1 MLEQSSVELENTISN
16 LEEKNDN
23 IEDEGNLLLHH
34 DPTNSQSGEYD
45 RIQQDL
51 VHVMFMTEEKEAY
64 FLKTCV
70 SICCGL

>member
-23 IEDEGNLLLHH
+23 VEDEGNLLLDH

-45 RIQQDL
+45 RTHKIL
-51 VHVMFMTEEKEAY
+51 
-64 FLKTCV
+64 CV
-70 SICCGL
+70 QCS